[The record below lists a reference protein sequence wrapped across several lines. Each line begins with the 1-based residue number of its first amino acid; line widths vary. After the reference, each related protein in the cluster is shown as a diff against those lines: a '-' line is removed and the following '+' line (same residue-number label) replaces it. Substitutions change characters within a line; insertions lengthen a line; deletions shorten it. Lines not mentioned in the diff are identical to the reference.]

1 MSTLGALIP
10 DNAQAPGYCSSA
22 TRPLTA
28 AQIARVVRAA
38 NSGAAVGV
46 TKVWTEKELVDKGT
60 RRLVMIQEGG
70 EFSSNFTFVEY
81 AGVRK
86 AKFVSKDGECG
97 FGCKI
102 RSDI

>member
-28 AQIARVVRAA
+28 AQIASVVAA
-38 NSGAAVGV
+38 ASSGVAGAGI
-46 TKVWTEKELVDKGT
+46 TTVWSEKELVDKGT
-60 RRLVMIQEGG
+60 RRLVVIQEGG
-70 EFSSNFTFVEY
+70 DMFSSNFTFVEY

-86 AKFVSKDGECG
+86 AKFVSKDGE
-97 FGCKI
+97 
-102 RSDI
+102 